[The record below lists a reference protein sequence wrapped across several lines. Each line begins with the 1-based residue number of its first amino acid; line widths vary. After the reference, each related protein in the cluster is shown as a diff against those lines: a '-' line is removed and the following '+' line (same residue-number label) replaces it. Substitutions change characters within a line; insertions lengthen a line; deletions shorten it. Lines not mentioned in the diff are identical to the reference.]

1 MQQQVEANVGDVE
14 KKQWSEVVED
24 LWDNLHHLR
33 DWGYSDGA
41 FVYDPHTRRYG
52 FQEAS
57 EYDSEEDL
65 MAKIDEEESF
75 VSILEDQQPSLHGM
89 DKEEVELSSSNTCV
103 LIEVPSF
110 PGFSPALLHDAY
122 NKTGEEPGR
131 EN

>member
-1 MQQQVEANVGDVE
+1 MQQQVEANVGGAE

-41 FVYDPHTRRYG
+41 FDYDPHTRRYG
-52 FQEAS
+52 FQEGS

-75 VSILEDQQPSLHGM
+75 VSILEDQQPSLHGI
-89 DKEEVELSSSNTCV
+89 DKELSSLNMCV

-110 PGFSPALLHDAY
+110 PGFSPALLHVS
-122 NKTGEEPGR
+122 GP
-131 EN
+131 